1 MSEDK
6 ALALLITSQD
16 LELGPKARSGAG
28 RPGRG
33 SQMGGREKKSAEPG
47 RHGGDWPPSCPSAG
61 HPGLLQPSRRLGC
74 SCQPGSHPQP
84 WASALSKPLPSR
96 PLWEPRPALARSG
109 PQSLAE
115 AVCGQAGLGIEDSD
129 DRLVPR
135 FLASCTPLK
144 PALGNGLSMGVLRLW
159 GRHPPL
165 APSEA
170 KAADSPTPAHPVWC
184 RALVTPSAHL

>member
-33 SQMGGREKKSAEPG
+33 SQLGGREKKSAEPG
-47 RHGGDWPPSCPSAG
+47 RHGGDLLPPRPSTG
-61 HPGLLQPSRRLGC
+61 QPGLLQLSRRLGY
-74 SCQPGSHPQP
+74 SCQPGSPPQP

-96 PLWEPRPALARSG
+96 PLWEPHPALARSG

-115 AVCGQAGLGIEDSD
+115 AVFGQAGLGTEDSD

-135 FLASCTPLK
+135 FLS
-144 PALGNGLSMGVLRLW
+144 
-159 GRHPPL
+159 PL
-165 APSEA
+165 ALP
-170 KAADSPTPAHPVWC
+170 
-184 RALVTPSAHL
+184 